1 MKKLLVFYGDGCGYC
16 KKAKML
22 IKRALDTH
30 PKFLSLDIQYI
41 NNENEHAQPYRHEVV
56 PAFYCGD
63 VLFFE
68 GNPSMDIV
76 LAALNDC
83 YE

>member
-1 MKKLLVFYGDGCGYC
+1 MKQLMVLCADNCGYC

-22 IKRALDTH
+22 IKRALETH
-30 PKFLSLDIQYI
+30 PKYLSLDIRFLEVDSNQSETY
-41 NNENEHAQPYRHEVV
+41 PHELI
-56 PAFYCGD
+56 PAFYCGR

-76 LAALNDC
+76 LTALNDC

>member
-41 NNENEHAQPYRHEVV
+41 NNESEHSQPYSHQVV

-63 VLFFE
+63 TLFFE